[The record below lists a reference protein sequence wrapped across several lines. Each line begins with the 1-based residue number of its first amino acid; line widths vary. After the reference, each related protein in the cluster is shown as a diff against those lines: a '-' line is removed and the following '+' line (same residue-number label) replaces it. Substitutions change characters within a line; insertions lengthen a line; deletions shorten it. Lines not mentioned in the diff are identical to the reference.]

1 MQTSAICRFH
11 TADTA
16 RRRMGGWG
24 WGQRLTLELLKKMDD
39 SLKPAVLE
47 SAAFYEHRLQLGS
60 KPIFHLEAFVAK
72 VMALYK
78 KWSIE
83 FMEMMDD

>member
-1 MQTSAICRFH
+1 MSRGTGGVHDQGWAVSGDVDRRGRLARFGDEILV
-11 TADTA
+11 TQNRCA
-16 RRRMGGWG
+16 RGCFGH
-24 WGQRLTLELLKKMDD
+24 D
-39 SLKPAVLE
+39 
-47 SAAFYEHRLQLGS
+47 HRLQLGS

>member
-1 MQTSAICRFH
+1 
-11 TADTA
+11 
-16 RRRMGGWG
+16 MGGWG